1 MPRYLLS
8 VFAVEGAEPPSAAEA
23 EAMMA
28 RVAAHQEELKAAGAW
43 VFFGTLTDATSAT
56 VVRATGG
63 EVSMTDGPFAEA
75 KEQIGGFTVIE
86 AADLD
91 EALEWARKG
100 SEACGWPV
108 EVRPFQLGPPEGPAV
123 G

>member
-8 VFAVEGAEPPSAAEA
+8 VYQEEGAEPPSREHAE
-23 EAMMA
+23 MIMA
-28 RVAAHQEELKAAGAW
+28 RVAAHQEELKVAGAW
-43 VFFGTLTDATSAT
+43 VFFGTLTDASSAT
-56 VVRATGG
+56 VVRAAGG
-63 EVSMTDGPFAEA
+63 EVSMTDGPYAEA

-100 SEACGWPV
+100 SEACMWPV
-108 EVRPFQLGPPEGPAV
+108 EVRPFL
-123 G
+123 